1 MPIKPVLTRPCPQI
15 DAHPQYIFSQTT
27 NNDSS
32 LSTHDLLSATELAYL
47 KQHLALLAN
56 HYNASFLSSF
66 PPKLRRLD
74 DRAGAGGVSMV
85 EGPDLD
91 KAVWIR
97 CLGVAQASGSNGR
110 RPRAYDAEDDLYDD
124 GKVVMDKDDEDN
136 MRNGDAWGPVEISC
150 GFISASN
157 NEDDEG
163 GARGASQGYGSTQR
177 TQRSGDGA
185 GGERVATMRRGEI
198 WLVRWSSVRDAVF
211 RGECELV

>member
-1 MPIKPVLTRPCPQI
+1 MLIRTSRQI
-15 DAHPQYIFSQTT
+15 DAHPQYILSRTT
-27 NNDSS
+27 DSDPN

-91 KAVWIR
+91 KAVWVR
-97 CLGVAQASGSNGR
+97 CLGVPRSRGTNGR

-124 GKVVMDKDDEDN
+124 GKVVMDREEEER
-136 MRNGDAWGPVEISC
+136 MRRGEEGDAWGAVEVSC
-150 GFISASN
+150 GFMSASG
-157 NEDDEG
+157 EG
-163 GARGASQGYGSTQR
+163 GEDADMGAASQAYGSTQR
-177 TQRSGDGA
+177 SRRLGSDS
-185 GGERVATMRRGEI
+185 GGERVVEMRRGEI